1 MSTEGVLE
9 GNNVKSKISTID
21 GSYNP
26 TDWYIMNDDDGD
38 MIYNYTMA
46 LIPGVQYG
54 YNFNDE
60 DGNGYE
66 SGSELNGVCAG
77 GLYGNDR
84 ILIPESTDMILET
97 VCWESCEPEVI
108 YGCTDTTALNY
119 NDQAEENDDSCIYDF
134 SGAANLFFSSDH
146 RRFFK

>member
-9 GNNVKSKISTID
+9 GNNVKVRISTIN

-46 LIPGVQYG
+46 LIPGIQYG

-97 VCWESCEPEVI
+97 V
-108 YGCTDTTALNY
+108 
-119 NDQAEENDDSCIYDF
+119 
-134 SGAANLFFSSDH
+134 
-146 RRFFK
+146 